1 MLGELMARIQDN
13 LHVAVSRTRGFIG
26 ANVFDRRQG
35 TDTSRIVDLATAG
48 IHTDGRIP
56 YVPSSWRN
64 LPSALRHVP
73 ISDGDVFL
81 DLGSGKGRVVLQAAK
96 RPFKRVIG
104 VELSTELHAIA
115 TANLEAVRPRLACQ
129 DIELIQA
136 DITDYRVPDDVTIV
150 YAYNPVRGELFE
162 AAMNQLIASYD
173 RRPRPMHLLYRYPRE
188 HDLVAASGRFD
199 LLQTVTT
206 WRPRPSWSR
215 ATAINIYAAQPAHE
229 LAA

>member
-1 MLGELMARIQDN
+1 MLGELMARIQDR
-13 LHVAVSRTRGFIG
+13 LRVAVSRTRGFIG

-35 TDTSRIVDLATAG
+35 IDTSRIVDLATDG

-64 LPSALRHVP
+64 LPSALRHIP
-73 ISDGDVFL
+73 SSDDDVFL

-104 VELSTELHAIA
+104 VELSAELHAIA
-115 TANLEAVRPRLACQ
+115 IANLEAVRPGLACA
-129 DIELIQA
+129 DVELVQA
-136 DITDYRVPDDVTIV
+136 DITAYQVPDDVTIV
-150 YAYNPVRGELFE
+150 YAYNPVRGDLFE

-173 RRPRPMHLLYRYPRE
+173 RNPRPMHLLYRYPRE

-215 ATAINIYAAQPAHE
+215 ATAINIYAAKPAHE
-229 LAA
+229 LAD

>member
-1 MLGELMARIQDN
+1 MLAELMARIQDR

-35 TDTSRIVDLATAG
+35 TDTSRIVDLATDG

-64 LPSALRHVP
+64 LPSALRHIP
-73 ISDGDVFL
+73 ISDDDVFL

-104 VELSTELHAIA
+104 VELSAELHAIA
-115 TANLEAVRPRLACQ
+115 TANLEAMRPRLACPHV
-129 DIELIQA
+129 ELVKA
-136 DITDYRVPDDVTIV
+136 DITDYRIPDDVTIV

-162 AAMNQLIASYD
+162 AAMNRLIASYD

-215 ATAINIYAAQPAHE
+215 ATAINIYAAQPLHE
-229 LAA
+229 LAG

>member
-1 MLGELMARIQDN
+1 MARIQDR

-35 TDTSRIVDLATAG
+35 TDTSRNVDLATDG

-64 LPSALRHVP
+64 LPSALRHIP
-73 ISDGDVFL
+73 LSDDDVFL
-81 DLGSGKGRVVLQAAK
+81 DLGSGKGRVALQAAK

-104 VELSTELHAIA
+104 VELSAELHAIA
-115 TANLEAVRPRLACQ
+115 MANLEAVRPRLGCQ
-129 DIELIQA
+129 DVELIEA

-162 AAMNQLIASYD
+162 AAMNALIASYD

-188 HDLVAASGRFD
+188 HDVIAASGRFD

-206 WRPRPSWSR
+206 WRPRPSWTR
-215 ATAINIYAAQPAHE
+215 ATAINIYVTKPAHD
-229 LAA
+229 LSS

>member
-1 MLGELMARIQDN
+1 MLGELMARIQDR

-48 IHTDGRIP
+48 VHTDGRIP

-64 LPSALRHVP
+64 LPSALRHIP
-73 ISDGDVFL
+73 ISDDDVFL
-81 DLGSGKGRVVLQAAK
+81 DLGSGKGRVVLQAAE
-96 RPFKRVIG
+96 RPFKRVVG
-104 VELSTELHAIA
+104 VELSSELHAIA
-115 TANLEAVRPRLACQ
+115 TANLDAVRARLRCQ
-129 DIELIQA
+129 DVELIEA

-150 YAYNPVRGELFE
+150 YAYNPVRGDLFE
-162 AAMNQLIASYD
+162 AAMNALIASYD
-173 RRPRPMHLLYRYPRE
+173 RNPRQMHLLYRYPRE
-188 HDLVAASGRFD
+188 HDLVAASGRFQ

-215 ATAINIYAAQPAHE
+215 ATAINIYAATPAHD

>member
-1 MLGELMARIQDN
+1 MLGELMARIQDR

-35 TDTSRIVDLATAG
+35 IDTSRIVDQATAG

-64 LPSALRHVP
+64 LPSALRHIP
-73 ISDGDVFL
+73 ISDDEVFL

-104 VELSTELHAIA
+104 VELSAELHAIA
-115 TANLEAVRPRLACQ
+115 MANLDAVRPRLRCQ
-129 DIELIQA
+129 DVELIEA

-162 AAMNQLIASYD
+162 AAMNALIASYD

-188 HDLVAASGRFD
+188 HDLIAASGRFH

-215 ATAINIYAAQPAHE
+215 ATAINIYAATPAHD

>member
-1 MLGELMARIQDN
+1 MLGELMARIQDR

-48 IHTDGRIP
+48 VHTDGRIP

-64 LPSALRHVP
+64 LPSALRHIP
-73 ISDGDVFL
+73 ISDDDVFL
-81 DLGSGKGRVVLQAAK
+81 DLGSGKGRVVLQAAE

-115 TANLEAVRPRLACQ
+115 TANLEAVRPRLRCQ
-129 DIELIQA
+129 DVELLQA

-150 YAYNPVRGELFE
+150 YAYNPVRGDLFE
-162 AAMNQLIASYD
+162 AAMNALIASYD
-173 RRPRPMHLLYRYPRE
+173 RNPRPMHLLYRYPRE
-188 HDLVAASGRFD
+188 HDLVAASGRFQ

-215 ATAINIYAAQPAHE
+215 ATAINIYAATPAHD

>member
-1 MLGELMARIQDN
+1 MLGELMARIQDR

-35 TDTSRIVDLATAG
+35 TDTSRIVDLATDG
-48 IHTDGRIP
+48 IHTEGRIP

-64 LPSALRHVP
+64 LPSALRHIP
-73 ISDGDVFL
+73 ISDDDVFL

-115 TANLEAVRPRLACQ
+115 RANLEAVRPRLRCQ
-129 DIELIQA
+129 DVELIEA
-136 DITDYRVPDDVTIV
+136 DITDYQVPDDVTIA

-162 AAMNQLIASYD
+162 AAMNALIASHD

-188 HDLVAASGRFD
+188 HDLITASGRFD

-206 WRPRPSWSR
+206 WRPRPSWSS
-215 ATAINIYAAQPAHE
+215 ATAINIYAATPAHE
-229 LAA
+229 LLS